1 MAMVRIKVSFPSYK
15 FNYIIYNIDTIHMKK
30 LRTFCPKALI
40 TAIIVLISSV
50 CAASDLLARSAPP
63 PPFAVMRGRAP
74 PHTVQL

>member
-1 MAMVRIKVSFPSYK
+1 
-15 FNYIIYNIDTIHMKK
+15 MKK